1 MKLFGNYLAGIVW
14 GILIALFLAF
24 IIPKIL

>member
-1 MKLFGNYLAGIVW
+1 MRFFLWCVGVFLLMIM
-14 GILIALFLAF
+14 LALFLAF